1 MIIRSFNGKLMN
13 INRSAFHN
21 DTDYYLF
28 IAKIKT
34 GNFSLFNSKYI
45 SQEEN
50 LKSLEALINSK

>member
-1 MIIRSFNGKLMN
+1 MN